1 VVTFQCGIIKSI
13 LTQLD
18 SDFMSCSESASP
30 RGLDMVTGKAIE
42 WRGKKEAGGPMTE
55 PKPEAL

>member
-1 VVTFQCGIIKSI
+1 MVTFHCGIIRSI
-13 LTQLD
+13 STQLD

-30 RGLDMVTGKAIE
+30 RGLDMATGKAIE
-42 WRGKKEAGGPMTE
+42 WRGKKEAGGLMTG